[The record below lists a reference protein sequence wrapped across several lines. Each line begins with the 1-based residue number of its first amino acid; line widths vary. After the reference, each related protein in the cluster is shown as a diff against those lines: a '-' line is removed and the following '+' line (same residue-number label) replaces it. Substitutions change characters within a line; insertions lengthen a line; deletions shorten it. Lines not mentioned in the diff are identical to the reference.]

1 MNKRALVEYLL
12 RKHELILTRAV
23 SSHERFAVLKNLE
36 RAEKRFLLAFVVAL
50 SGGVYWLAME
60 LWGLNVSDLVTLP
73 IHRVISLIFGTALVA
88 TSALAIL
95 GYLSIGLVIQRAVVI
110 RPRGQ
115 ATDHEL

>member
-1 MNKRALVEYLL
+1 MLVLA
-12 RKHELILTRAV
+12 RIA
-23 SSHERFAVLKNLE
+23 SSQDRFSPHDRFASLKHLE
-36 RAEKRFLLAFVVAL
+36 RAEKRFLLCFLMAL

-95 GYLSIGLVIQRAVVI
+95 GYLSIGLVIQRAVEI
-110 RPRGQ
+110 RPREDASHGV
-115 ATDHEL
+115 